1 MLSLSIVGQDTLA
14 KATRECCSRHFNV
27 TQIPVCE
34 CRLLWVCYDVPLEEQ
49 GQANYD
55 KVLQWIADDINA
67 IIAEK
72 PAGRQPPL
80 VLISSQLPVGTVAKF
95 EKGFPGWAFAY
106 QPENI
111 RVATAVAD
119 FESQARVIIGRR
131 DPKND
136 QLLADLFA
144 PFTKRVIFTDPE
156 TAEMT
161 KHVLNTYLGM
171 SIAFANEMAMLC
183 KAVGADPDT
192 ITEAL
197 RSDARVSPKAP
208 LKAGGPF
215 GGGHLAR
222 DIRVLNELAY
232 QHRLAIPLISHIAES
247 NGGLH

>member
-1 MLSLSIVGQDTLA
+1 MLLSIVGHDTLA
-14 KATRECCSRHFNV
+14 KATRECCSRHFNI
-27 TQIPVCE
+27 TQLPTCD
-34 CRLLWVCYDVPLEEQ
+34 CRVLWGCYDVPIDGQ
-49 GQANYD
+49 GCANYD
-55 KVLQWIADDINA
+55 QVLQWIADDINT

-72 PAGRQPPL
+72 PADRSPPL
-80 VLISSQLPVGTVAKF
+80 VLISSQMPVGTIAKF
-95 EKGFPGWAFAY
+95 ENGFPGWSFVY

-131 DPKND
+131 EPQYD

-156 TAEMT
+156 TAEMV

-171 SIAFANEMAMLC
+171 SIAFSNEMAQLC
-183 KAVGADPDT
+183 RAVGADPDT
-192 ITEAL
+192 VTEAL

-208 LKAGGPF
+208 LKAGAPF

-222 DIRVLNELAY
+222 DIRVLNELADK
-232 QHRLAIPLISHIAES
+232 HGLNVPLISHIAES